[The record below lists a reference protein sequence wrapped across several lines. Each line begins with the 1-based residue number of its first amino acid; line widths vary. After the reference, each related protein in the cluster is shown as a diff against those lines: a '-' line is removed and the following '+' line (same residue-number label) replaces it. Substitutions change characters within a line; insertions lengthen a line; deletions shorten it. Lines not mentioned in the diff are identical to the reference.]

1 MPSKNARAT
10 EAAMY
15 GCPSG
20 MKWAY
25 FENWSTTMRITDLP
39 ATLGRPSMKSMEM
52 SAHTWAG
59 TSSGCRSP
67 AGRCASVLLHW

>member
-10 EAAMY
+10 EAAVY

-25 FENWSTTMRITDLP
+25 FENRSTTV
-39 ATLGRPSMKSMEM
+39 
-52 SAHTWAG
+52 
-59 TSSGCRSP
+59 
-67 AGRCASVLLHW
+67 SVF